1 MLAIWNNPFHNERTT
16 VLGDLNRIISF
27 WDFFFRFENVQVNF
41 TNKNGQNSLY
51 YAQKNQSEEMCSLLI
66 SNGAKQRTPS
76 NKYIKSNSFS
86 RKVINE
92 AAVSLPQ
99 DVDVLAVLDFQIPCL
114 RSETHAFY
122 PRSLLTNHEGQGQK
136 LGRPWRISE
145 RERVFKDPGRQGR
158 RRPEEPSLNLH
169 HDNITEKTSF
179 VAGYKKVWCSKEF
192 KQTKKSGW

>member
-92 AAVSLPQ
+92 AADWQ
-99 DVDVLAVLDFQIPCL
+99 
-114 RSETHAFY
+114 
-122 PRSLLTNHEGQGQK
+122 
-136 LGRPWRISE
+136 
-145 RERVFKDPGRQGR
+145 
-158 RRPEEPSLNLH
+158 LNLH